1 VFNKQGRK
9 PWASVNFVTAHDGF
23 TLNDLVSYNQ
33 KHNEANSENNQ
44 DGMSNNRSWNCGVEG
59 PTDDKAINAM
69 REKQMRNF
77 LATLLLAHGLPMM
90 LAGDEFARTQRGNNN
105 AYCQDNEISWV
116 DWSLA
121 KRNERLTKFVQELID
136 IRNRYPVLRLNRF
149 LTGVYK
155 QELGV
160 KDVTWLQ
167 SSGAEM
173 TEEKWKDPNLHCIGV
188 IFDGRAQTTGLR
200 EKGSDATVLLL
211 FNAHHE
217 KIRFTMPAT
226 IEGDQWRLLLD
237 TSKNS
242 RTAGKVIRPGETRF
256 MADHSMAAYV
266 MHRAIEGQST

>member
-23 TLNDLVSYNQ
+23 TLNDLVCYNQ

-77 LATLLLAHGLPMM
+77 LATLLLAHG
-90 LAGDEFARTQRGNNN
+90 
-105 AYCQDNEISWV
+105 
-116 DWSLA
+116 
-121 KRNERLTKFVQELID
+121 
-136 IRNRYPVLRLNRF
+136 
-149 LTGVYK
+149 
-155 QELGV
+155 
-160 KDVTWLQ
+160 
-167 SSGAEM
+167 
-173 TEEKWKDPNLHCIGV
+173 
-188 IFDGRAQTTGLR
+188 DGRAQTTGLR

-266 MHRAIEGQST
+266 MQRATEGQST